1 MKQLLYIISA
11 ALLFTACKKDT
22 VKVFE
27 ETPEERMSA
36 RINELNTALLGAE
49 HGWKAFLTT
58 SGRGG
63 YGFYMDFDP
72 SQSIVMVA
80 DLNDESA
87 TKTHS
92 STFRIKWI
100 MNATLMFD
108 TYNYISMLADPV
120 PSVYGGAAG
129 SGLQSD
135 IEFEYQ
141 RTNGDTVVLRGFKYK
156 NDLILVKA
164 TAEQKNRYL
173 SSAFKANIDEITTFF
188 VNKQNNYINVKG
200 TANNIEFV
208 LDKSAKVAKFQY
220 LNEGGSVTQV
230 TAKYGYEDQGIVFED
245 GFTVYG
251 VTFVKGRIEN
261 GEFVLI
267 AADGSKYVLKQN
279 ALPILPMPLMFMY
292 NGTYK
297 ELYIGSA
304 LPAGVTSGFNTAYN
318 ACVTKF
324 AAMNPKRTLVDVRF
338 VLTNSTTATVI
349 TRNNNGTST
358 FIANA
363 IFQYTYNNGIITLS
377 NPVYDGNWAARTAQL
392 IDIQN
397 YFAAGGPFKV
407 DYVQSSNPSV
417 TGLGGLYRVADNT
430 SFFYGSLRK

>member
-49 HGWKAFLTT
+49 HGWKAFITT
-58 SGRGG
+58 SARGG

-72 SQSIVMVA
+72 SQSLVMVA

-87 TKTHS
+87 TKANT

-100 MNATLMFD
+100 MNATLIFD

-120 PSVYGGAAG
+120 PSVYGGTAG

-135 IEFEYQ
+135 VEFEYQ
-141 RTNGDTVVLRGFKYK
+141 RMNGDTVVLRGFKYQ

-164 TAEQKNRYL
+164 TADQKNRYL
-173 SSAFKANIDEITTFF
+173 SSAFKANIDDITNFF
-188 VNKQNNYINVKG
+188 VAKQNNYINLKG
-200 TANNIEFV
+200 TANNIEFI
-208 LDKSAKVAKFQY
+208 LDKANKVAKFQY
-220 LNEGGSVTQV
+220 LNESGTVVQV
-230 TAKYGYEDQGIVFED
+230 TAKYSYEDQGINFEG
-245 GFTVYG
+245 GFALFGT
-251 VTFVKGRIEN
+251 TFTKGRIEN

-267 AADGSKYVLKQN
+267 AADGSKHVLKQN
-279 ALPILPMPLMFMY
+279 ALPILPMPVLFLY

-297 ELYIGSA
+297 ELYIGNS
-304 LPAGVTSGFNTAYN
+304 LPAGVTSGFNTAYQ

-363 IFQYTYNNGIITLS
+363 SFQYTYNNGIITLS

-397 YFAAGGPFKV
+397 YFATGGPFKV
-407 DYVQSSNPSV
+407 DYVQSSNTSV

-430 SFFYGSLRK
+430 SFFYGTLRK